1 MIKINLKFPNQR
13 TFTIC
18 GICGEKIPEHSAGK
32 KGIEKAQLLETNVI
46 GGPFFNI
53 PPTCGRLF
61 LKDRII
67 S

>member
-1 MIKINLKFPNQR
+1 MNFPNQR

-46 GGPFFNI
+46 GGPFFNVQ
-53 PPTCGRLF
+53 PTCGRLF

>member
-1 MIKINLKFPNQR
+1 MVNLKFPNQR

-46 GGPFFNI
+46 GGPFFNVL
-53 PPTCGRLF
+53 PTCGRLF
-61 LKDRII
+61 LKDQIF

>member
-46 GGPFFNI
+46 GGPFFL
-53 PPTCGRLF
+53 TSHQHVEGF
-61 LKDRII
+61 F
-67 S
+67 